1 VGREHDS
8 DFERFFVLAVIYDTL
23 FRNYSITTIQANF
36 LIHWQFASIYE
47 AIIRLNSRDK
57 PINFTSVI
65 EEVKRDMSI
74 SEEKLEE
81 ILDVLRPFVE
91 LDKQKEDQLKSM
103 VDRVLGGVEE
113 EVGTNVML
121 QVLSEANSLLADK
134 KFKDI
139 FELMAHAQQLSLYKK
154 TVSVSFFDT
163 LGDEK
168 DELQWERGIP
178 LGIHGE
184 DRNGNMVWLDQELFY
199 KGISRGN
206 LFIFAGEGKAG
217 KTSLLQ
223 NIALFQALSGYNVD
237 FYSLE
242 NPIEY
247 LQVRSISI
255 MTDINTNDLLN
266 KDKFQKAKSDIDTI
280 LQKHPKHGNIRYF
293 HERAHILTPSVISKN
308 LANAANMGRKI
319 DIVVVD
325 YLDLMG
331 CERRF
336 REPYMEASHNAI
348 ALRDLGTEYGVGVV
362 TASQLKVDSKKQY
375 GDRADVRGG
384 FDRIFTCDLFAT
396 ITADK
401 TEQENFM
408 GTGKTLT
415 NVTIYMDAV
424 RGGKGGNKLLM
435 KANKGS
441 GRFFDPIP
449 K

>member
-8 DFERFFVLAVIYDTL
+8 DFERFFVLAVTYDTL
-23 FRNYSITTIQANF
+23 FRNYAITTIQPNF
-36 LIHWQFASIYE
+36 LIHWQYSSIYE

-65 EEVKRDMSI
+65 EEVKRDMGI
-74 SEEKLEE
+74 SEDKLEE
-81 ILDVLRPFVE
+81 ILDVLRPFVD

-154 TVSVSFFDT
+154 THSLSFFDS
-163 LGDEK
+163 LNEEEDDME
-168 DELQWERGIP
+168 WERGIP

-184 DRNGNMVWLDQELFY
+184 DSNGNMVWLDQDLFY
-199 KGISRGN
+199 KGLSRGS

-223 NIALFQALSGYNVD
+223 NIAIFQALSGYNVD
-237 FYSLE
+237 YYSLE
-242 NPIEY
+242 VKIHY
-247 LQVRSISI
+247 LKMRSLSI
-255 MTDINTNDLLN
+255 LTDINTNDFL
-266 KDKFQKAKSDIDTI
+266 DKEKFEKAKKDVEVI
-280 LQKHPKHGNIRYF
+280 LTKNPKYGSIRYF
-293 HERAHILTPSVISKN
+293 HEKAHTLTPSVISKN
-308 LANAANMGRKI
+308 IANSVNMGHKV
-319 DIVVVD
+319 DVVIID

-348 ALRDLGTEYGVGVV
+348 AIRDMGTEYNAGII
-362 TASQLKVDSKKQY
+362 TASQLKVDSKKQF
-375 GDRADVRGG
+375 GDRSDVRGG

-401 TEQENFM
+401 EVQENFM
-408 GTGKTLT
+408 GTGKTLR
-415 NVTIYMDAV
+415 NVTMYMDAV
-424 RGGKGGNKLLM
+424 RSGDGEKKLLM
-435 KANKGS
+435 KANKKS
-441 GRFFDPIP
+441 GRFFNPLP